1 MATASRYSLYFL
13 IQKRNKYSCWSE
25 EVQASFLIHTQFSL
39 FACIIPNSHPN
50 IYVYKI
56 AFSLVKYFRWYG
68 PRESLPSSFVC
79 SRGHEFL
86 LVCMRLEF
94 KSIIPMSVQHIIF
107 VGEVFQIEIS
117 DGLVHPLGSR

>member
-1 MATASRYSLYFL
+1 M
-13 IQKRNKYSCWSE
+13 
-25 EVQASFLIHTQFSL
+25 
-39 FACIIPNSHPN
+39 
-50 IYVYKI
+50 YKI

-68 PRESLPSSFVC
+68 PRESLLSSFVC

-94 KSIIPMSVQHIIF
+94 KSIIPMRVQHIIF

-117 DGLVHPLGSR
+117 DGLVHPLGSVSLCPAMVITGARVFRSLYAFKVQKDHYNDCTNYHACW

>member
-1 MATASRYSLYFL
+1 M
-13 IQKRNKYSCWSE
+13 
-25 EVQASFLIHTQFSL
+25 
-39 FACIIPNSHPN
+39 
-50 IYVYKI
+50 YKI

-94 KSIIPMSVQHIIF
+94 KIIIPMSVQDIIF

-117 DGLVHPLGSR
+117 DGLVHPLGSRQNVSLCPAMVITGARVLRSLNAFRVQKDHSNDCTKYHVCW